1 MLGDAGR
8 SFVVGYGKDPPERAH
23 HRGASCRPGD
33 CSGAQ
38 LATPEPNPN
47 IIKGALVGG
56 AHNEGHFLCSPFLQG
71 LGLGVQLAIPSPT
84 LMSTPACLSAVRTK
98 NVTALFPCYGLPLAR
113 LLSRA
118 TAKM

>member
-47 IIKGALVGG
+47 VIVGALVGG
-56 AHNEGHFLCSPFLQG
+56 VPHQGLPPPVCKEQWNSCRRSGLHLSNKLVVEAHNP
-71 LGLGVQLAIPSPT
+71 VA
-84 LMSTPACLSAVRTK
+84 ARTVIIK
-98 NVTALFPCYGLPLAR
+98 RMQCFHIRKGAR
-113 LLSRA
+113 Q
-118 TAKM
+118 

>member
-1 MLGDAGR
+1 MDWSDTGPVFTAHFWGQVRYMLGDAGR

-47 IIKGALVGG
+47 IIRGALVGG
-56 AHNEGHFLCSPFLQG
+56 AHNQGHFLCSLFFAGAWPRRAARHTQ
-71 LGLGVQLAIPSPT
+71 VQP
-84 LMSTPACLSAVRTK
+84 
-98 NVTALFPCYGLPLAR
+98 
-113 LLSRA
+113 
-118 TAKM
+118 

>member
-47 IIKGALVGG
+47 VITGALVGG
-56 AHNEGHFLCSPFLQG
+56 AS
-71 LGLGVQLAIPSPT
+71 
-84 LMSTPACLSAVRTK
+84 
-98 NVTALFPCYGLPLAR
+98 
-113 LLSRA
+113 
-118 TAKM
+118 

>member
-47 IIKGALVGG
+47 VITGALVGG
-56 AHNEGHFLCSPFLQG
+56 AP
-71 LGLGVQLAIPSPT
+71 
-84 LMSTPACLSAVRTK
+84 
-98 NVTALFPCYGLPLAR
+98 
-113 LLSRA
+113 
-118 TAKM
+118 

>member
-47 IIKGALVGG
+47 VITGALVGG
-56 AHNEGHFLCSPFLQG
+56 APQQ
-71 LGLGVQLAIPSPT
+71 V
-84 LMSTPACLSAVRTK
+84 
-98 NVTALFPCYGLPLAR
+98 
-113 LLSRA
+113 
-118 TAKM
+118 